1 MAYIQTVLC
10 MNKVSVL
17 EICPR
22 SSYNY
27 ILQRHAIHYN
37 IMVKLNKA
45 FFWGGALRLN
55 RISSIS
61 YFNLI

>member
-17 EICPR
+17 EMCPR

-27 ILQRHAIHYN
+27 TLQRHAMVQVYRLQYN
-37 IMVKLNKA
+37 GETK
-45 FFWGGALRLN
+45 
-55 RISSIS
+55 
-61 YFNLI
+61 

>member
-27 ILQRHAIHYN
+27 ILQRHA
-37 IMVKLNKA
+37 MVQVYTLQYVGEIK
-45 FFWGGALRLN
+45 
-55 RISSIS
+55 
-61 YFNLI
+61 